1 MPQFEIN
8 YAQGVPSVVSMPR
21 ANMNVDTGAGDIGR
35 AVSGFGG
42 AMFEVGQK
50 IQMAQDAM
58 DLSILNQTGEKMDLD
73 AELALSKITDAEEQA
88 KFIQKHEADRA
99 NLSSKS
105 NNRIQNAYQIN
116 YNNTSGD
123 RLRRMTSVGMQTRA
137 KDAQDKFKFARQTAV
152 DNGNLLEVHKIDN
165 LALATENIG
174 PEQYKV
180 LTDSAPVDIAF
191 ARAGKFLAT
200 NPIKTE
206 EMMSDPNFL
215 ETLNTDQTKQALNLQ
230 NDARISMRKNKVDSQ
245 MQYDIAI
252 GNNAKTLSS
261 LMQEKRLTLEDI
273 DTNFNTLMNSP
284 MIPPENVKD
293 LNTERTRWKSIL
305 SDSLKQVDTIYHKPQ
320 TVVQYQNEARLLM
333 DVNEQNQL
341 LGKISSS
348 EASGEIYKDEADSIR
363 DSLATQL
370 DSNVSAHIS
379 ALNTETHSAIV
390 STVQEQQKWID
401 NQFSI
406 AVSSG
411 QKVTKDYYSELVDRY
426 SKLLDAK
433 KWASTQAVEEFNG
446 YLKSTP
452 NASYDDRIAASIAIR
467 SDWKNKEDKVLVE
480 AYKKYTTE
488 QSARANKYRLKK

>member
-174 PEQYKV
+174 PEQHKV
-180 LTDSAPVDIAF
+180 LTDSAPIDIEF
-191 ARAGKFLAT
+191 ARAGKLLGT
-200 NPIKTE
+200 NPVMAE
-206 EMMSDPNFL
+206 SMMSDQEFL
-215 ETLNTDQTKQALNLQ
+215 KKLNPEQTREALRLQGVAQRQAKENSDNAEINVMTELHKNRKASSVERRTVGEQMLATLPKSGISAERYGVMLNRIEDFQDGVDLKSDPLTFTTIRTEIMRAKSTLKDLSVMRGKVYENTDKLSTDDYENLIGLIDNKMGKMQAF
-230 NDARISMRKNKVDSQ
+230 A
-245 MQYDIAI
+245 
-252 GNNAKTLSS
+252 LSS
-261 LMQEKRLTLEDI
+261 LTDRYIRENGGKAEFANVPEFQIAMEQWVEEHPTAGFPEI
-273 DTNFNTLMNSP
+273 INQGNTLMTEWSNKT
-284 MIPPENVKD
+284 PE
-293 LNTERTRWKSIL
+293 EIL
-305 SDSLKQVDTIYHKPQ
+305 
-320 TVVQYQNEARLLM
+320 A
-333 DVNEQNQL
+333 
-341 LGKISSS
+341 
-348 EASGEIYKDEADSIR
+348 EI
-363 DSLATQL
+363 T
-370 DSNVSAHIS
+370 
-379 ALNTETHSAIV
+379 
-390 STVQEQQKWID
+390 
-401 NQFSI
+401 
-406 AVSSG
+406 G
-411 QKVTKDYYSELVDRY
+411 
-426 SKLLDAK
+426 
-433 KWASTQAVEEFNG
+433 QAVPTAEELRREGTEDSYNKGVELG
-446 YLKSTP
+446 Y
-452 NASYDDRIAASIAIR
+452 
-467 SDWKNKEDKVLVE
+467 W
-480 AYKKYTTE
+480 
-488 QSARANKYRLKK
+488 